1 MEGTAI
7 TDAVSSLP
15 LKRRYIVI
23 ADGASTHP
31 FHDVLFALALAIV
44 GIFMHQQE
52 ANSTH
57 VTNLY
62 DRFVF
67 LLTKLFAAKEVMM
80 AILIK
85 YQPPIQ
91 TDEVATIWLEKVMK
105 DLKGTI
111 DPDKESVSSGQKMIT
126 DPAVIAKLDQIV
138 TFKSVLIESYCMRF
152 I

>member
-1 MEGTAI
+1 MCVLVNQAI
-7 TDAVSSLP
+7 P
-15 LKRRYIVI
+15 
-23 ADGASTHP
+23 
-31 FHDVLFALALAIV
+31 
-44 GIFMHQQE
+44 
-52 ANSTH
+52 
-57 VTNLY
+57 
-62 DRFVF
+62 
-67 LLTKLFAAKEVMM
+67 AKEVMM

-111 DPDKESVSSGQKMIT
+111 DPAKDGFSSGQRLIT
-126 DPAVIAKLDQIV
+126 DPAVLAKLDQIV